1 MARHVAGPIIKYND
15 SFFDW
20 LRPQMPMVDGYAYA
34 GLDFQ
39 GDLEL
44 ALLEGAQW
52 GDLSKKYTFF
62 TF

>member
-1 MARHVAGPIIKYND
+1 M
-15 SFFDW
+15 
-20 LRPQMPMVDGYAYA
+20 LMVDDYAYV
-34 GLDFQ
+34 GWDFQ

-44 ALLEGAQW
+44 ALLEDAQW